1 MEPFRSVGVQLQECP
16 ARLILPIFVP
26 RTALLLDGNSSA
38 DCQLSHS
45 RWKIGMLV
53 IHNEAKNAPARATPE
68 AVEGLPARADDE
80 GRRFLPMKGAERLE
94 IHSRPFQWKIGG
106 DYFGDIV
113 RGSNLLDRF
122 RRDRSHAR
130 LIIFASFG
138 FGSDVKLTQCEVI
151 SKL

>member
-1 MEPFRSVGVQLQECP
+1 MEPFRSVGVQLQERP

-94 IHSRPFQWKIGG
+94 ICSGALERKIRT
-106 DYFGDIV
+106 DHFYNVV

-130 LIIFASFG
+130 
-138 FGSDVKLTQCEVI
+138 
-151 SKL
+151 